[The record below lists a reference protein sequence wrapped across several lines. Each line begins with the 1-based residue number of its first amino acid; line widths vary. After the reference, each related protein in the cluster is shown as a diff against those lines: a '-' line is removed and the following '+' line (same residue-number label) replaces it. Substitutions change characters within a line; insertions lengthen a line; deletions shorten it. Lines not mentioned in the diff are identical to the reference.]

1 PFVVFNDATLI
12 EMAEQCPVRANDL
25 LLING
30 VGERKLE
37 RFGDAFMALIREHL
51 TGFDD

>member
-1 PFVVFNDATLI
+1 MFNDATLI
-12 EMAEQCPVRANDL
+12 EMAEHTPTSPAEL

-37 RFGDAFMALIREHL
+37 RFGVAFMALIQDHL
-51 TGFDD
+51 EGYE

>member
-1 PFVVFNDATLI
+1 MVFNDATLI
-12 EMAEQCPVRANDL
+12 EMAENTSPAEL

-37 RFGDAFMALIREHL
+37 RFGVAFMALIKTILKVMNE
-51 TGFDD
+51 

>member
-1 PFVVFNDATLI
+1 MPG
-12 EMAEQCPVRANDL
+12 QGKDL

>member
-1 PFVVFNDATLI
+1 
-12 EMAEQCPVRANDL
+12 MPVRANDL